1 MSWGYRVLIILGI
14 FLVGMISMVIVATKQ
29 TNEMIDSDYYE
40 KELAYQQVIDARKRL
55 KATGEDVIIR
65 TLNNFVEIRLPP
77 AACGNIRSGT
87 VEFLRLAD
95 SRGDRKL
102 DMNDASATVYRL
114 AAEKLMKGWYKVR
127 MQWVNNDTAY
137 FHEQHFRVQ

>member
-55 KATGEDVIIR
+55 
-65 TLNNFVEIRLPP
+65 
-77 AACGNIRSGT
+77 
-87 VEFLRLAD
+87 
-95 SRGDRKL
+95 
-102 DMNDASATVYRL
+102 
-114 AAEKLMKGWYKVR
+114 
-127 MQWVNNDTAY
+127 
-137 FHEQHFRVQ
+137 